1 MRTFTKQFVIAG
13 MCVASSMGAAQMH
26 ETHMELFAG
35 SASGSYDQYDTMA
48 PMMRQV
54 TDPFAGWARGNA
66 YMGYGYN
73 GVNASVAN
81 TGVTNYMSS
90 SVSNRWS
97 DTVIIDAPGLTGT
110 EGIFTASMLM
120 TGTPTFNLTGAY
132 ANDPSAGVLGFWEG
146 YIGSS
151 LDGGNTWSTGGWNG
165 MWQKSAV
172 PGQMTYSGD
181 AYTGPMWDVTIP
193 FVYGQQF
200 RLTSYLSA
208 TLIAENPN
216 LGAGTFS
223 GSIAF
228 SPAATWNGISSIY
241 DADSNPVLD
250 ATLTSGSGTNYLVAV
265 PEPASMIAISGGL
278 LVLLRRRR
286 NRR

>member
-1 MRTFTKQFVIAG
+1 MRTLTKQFVITSLVA
-13 MCVASSMGAAQMH
+13 ASSFGAAQIH

-35 SASGSYDQYDTMA
+35 SASGSYDQFDSLA

-54 TDPFAGWARGNA
+54 TDPFAGWARGTS
-66 YMGYGYN
+66 YMGFGYN
-73 GVNASVAN
+73 GVTAAVAN

-110 EGIFTASMLM
+110 EGVFTASMLM

-132 ANDPSAGVLGFWEG
+132 ATDPDASVLGFWES
-146 YIGSS
+146 YIGS
-151 LDGGNTWSTGGWNG
+151 NTDEGSSWSTGGWSG
-165 MWQKSAV
+165 MWSKSAV

-181 AYTGPMWDVTIP
+181 AFSGPMWDVTIP
-193 FVYGQQF
+193 FIYGQQF

-208 TLIAENPN
+208 TIIAENPN

-223 GSIAF
+223 GSLAF
-228 SPAATWNGISSIY
+228 SPAATWNGISGIY
-241 DADSNPVLD
+241 DVDSNLVLD
-250 ATLTSGSGTNYLVAV
+250 ATLSSGSGTNYLVAV
-265 PEPASMIAISGGL
+265 PEPASTLAIAGGL

-286 NRR
+286 NR